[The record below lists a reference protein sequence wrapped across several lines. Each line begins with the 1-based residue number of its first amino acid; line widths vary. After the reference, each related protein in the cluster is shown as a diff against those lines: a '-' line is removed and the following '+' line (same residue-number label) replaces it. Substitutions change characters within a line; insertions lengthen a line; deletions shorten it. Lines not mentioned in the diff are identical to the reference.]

1 MSASGSINVAIV
13 GLGKM
18 GVSHLAIAN
27 ASARLKVVA
36 VCDSFTMLGQMVEK
50 HCGLSYVPQYADLLN
65 VPGLHGVVIATPTR
79 SHDAMVR
86 AALDKGLHVFCEKP
100 MTLSASVSE
109 QLAQMAAAQGLVGQV
124 GYHNRFVATFAEV
137 KRLLEA
143 GVIGKVRHIHG
154 EAYGPVVLKPVG
166 KTWRSQSSEGGGCLY
181 DYAAHPINLMNW
193 YGGPSLQCT
202 GAELAKQYSVDV
214 DDAVYANLRFADGVS
229 GQVTVNWSDETVRKM
244 STQVSIWGDGGKIIV
259 DRQELKVYVGATG
272 HAVPGYGEGWTVRY
286 ITDLTPNVGY
296 YLRGE
301 EYTAQLEG
309 FAQAIAAKT
318 VDCVNSFASAAETD
332 RTLEMIRARAAMDFS
347 EALAPANAPAAPRAR
362 TMFERVLGR

>member
-1 MSASGSINVAIV
+1 MSATGSVSVAIV

-50 HCGLSYVPQYADLLN
+50 HCGIPYVPNYAD
-65 VPGLHGVVIATPTR
+65 VRATPGLHGVIIATPTK
-79 SHDAMVR
+79 SHDGMIR
-86 AALDKGLHVFCEKP
+86 SALDKGLHVFCEKP
-100 MTLSASVSE
+100 MTLSAAASQELTDKAVS
-109 QLAQMAAAQGLVGQV
+109 AGLVGQV

-137 KRLLEA
+137 RRLLDA
-143 GVIGKVRHIHG
+143 GVIGKVRHVHG

-166 KTWRSQSSEGGGCLY
+166 KTWRSQSGEGGGCLY

-193 YGGPSLQCT
+193 YAGPALQCG
-202 GAELAKQYSVDV
+202 GAELTQQYSTEV
-214 DDAVYANLRFADGVS
+214 DDAVYANLRFADGVT

-244 STQVSIWGDGGKIIV
+244 STQVSIWGDGGKIIA
-259 DRQELKVYVGATG
+259 DRQELKVYVADRGKTL
-272 HAVPGYGEGWTVRY
+272 PDYGEGWTVRY
-286 ITDLTPNVGY
+286 ITDLTPNVDY

-309 FAQAIAAKT
+309 FAQAVAARQT
-318 VDCVNSFASAAETD
+318 DCTNSFQSAADTD
-332 RTLEMIRARAAMDFS
+332 RTLEMIRLRAASDFS
-347 EALAPANAPAAPRAR
+347 DTLAPANAPPAARPKNL
-362 TMFERVLGR
+362 FERILRG